1 MCGKMGHDEVDS
13 MQNMMA
19 MSAYFVI
26 ADALDIDAMD
36 LDGEQDLEKDFH
48 LTDNERQQL
57 SESIS
62 DMFNGLELDFSR
74 IHQVKDIVD
83 QVISQNNEVLH

>member
-26 ADALDIDAMD
+26 ADALDVDAME
-36 LDGEQDLEKDFH
+36 LDGEHDTDKDFQ
-48 LTDNERQQL
+48 LTEADRKLL

-62 DMFNGLELDFSR
+62 DMFNGLELDFSQ
-74 IHQVKDIVD
+74 IHQVKDIID
-83 QVISQNNEVLH
+83 QVVKESEVMH

>member
-1 MCGKMGHDEVDS
+1 MCGKMGQDEVDS

-26 ADALDIDAMD
+26 ADALDIDAME
-36 LDGEQDLEKDFH
+36 LEGEQDLEKDFR
-48 LTDNERQQL
+48 LTESERQLL

-62 DMFNGLELDFSR
+62 DMFNGLELDFSQ

-83 QVISQNNEVLH
+83 QVIKESEVMH

>member
-26 ADALDIDAMD
+26 VDALDVDAME
-36 LDGEQDLEKDFH
+36 LDGEHDPDKDFQ
-48 LTDNERQQL
+48 LTEADRKLL

-62 DMFNGLELDFSR
+62 DMFNGLELDFSQIR
-74 IHQVKDIVD
+74 QVKDIID
-83 QVISQNNEVLH
+83 QVVKESEVMH

>member
-36 LDGEQDLEKDFH
+36 LEGEQDLEKDFH
-48 LTDNERQQL
+48 LSDAERQLL

-62 DMFNGLELDFSR
+62 EMFNGLELDFSQ
-74 IHQVKDIVD
+74 INQVKDIVD
-83 QVISQNNEVLH
+83 QVLTQNTGVLH